1 MKFAFLQ
8 TRKSNLT
15 KKKKKKQT
23 VNELKNL
30 KIFEN
35 KSFRLFVISA
45 SKAFASTLAFKIAL
59 AFKFGF

>member
-15 KKKKKKQT
+15 KKKKQT
-23 VNELKNL
+23 VDELKNL

-35 KSFRLFVISA
+35 KAFRLLVISA
-45 SKAFASTLAFKIAL
+45 SKAFASVLAFKIFS
-59 AFKFGF
+59 FKFGF